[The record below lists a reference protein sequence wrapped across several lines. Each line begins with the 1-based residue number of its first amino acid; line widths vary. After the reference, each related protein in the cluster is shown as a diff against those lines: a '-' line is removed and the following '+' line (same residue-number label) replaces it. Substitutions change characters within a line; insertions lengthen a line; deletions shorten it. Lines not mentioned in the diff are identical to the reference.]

1 MRLRTAITVLFTTV
15 FFLGLALDGWSQ
27 ERKKRRRS
35 KAPQVL
41 EGAVYEVGKRTI
53 QLDTGKRRRGRVSA
67 VIIPVDPDQTR
78 FQKISTEKLSLTD
91 LKKGDVVII
100 KYNQKGKYDPVPYV
114 ISTGERREIK
124 EGRRGKKKKKRE

>member
-1 MRLRTAITVLFTTV
+1 MRLRTAFAVLITAV

-41 EGAVYEVGKRTI
+41 EGAVYEVGWRTI

-67 VIIPVDPDQTR
+67 VIIPIDPDQTK
-78 FQKISTEKLSLTD
+78 FQKVSTENLSLKD

-100 KYNQKGKYDPVPYV
+100 KYNKAGKYDPVPYV
-114 ISTGERREIK
+114 IFTGERRVIK

>member
-1 MRLRTAITVLFTTV
+1 MRLRTVFAVLFTVV
-15 FFLGLALDGWSQ
+15 FLLGLAFDGWSQ

-67 VIIPVDPDQTR
+67 VIIPVDPDQTK
-78 FQKISTEKLSLTD
+78 FLKVSTEKLSLTD

-100 KYNQKGKYDPVPYV
+100 KYNKKGKYDPVPYV

>member
-1 MRLRTAITVLFTTV
+1 MRLRTVFAVLFTVV
-15 FFLGLALDGWSQ
+15 FLLGLAFDGWSQ

-67 VIIPVDPDQTR
+67 VIIPVDSDQTK
-78 FQKISTEKLSLTD
+78 FLKVSTEKLSLTD

-100 KYNQKGKYDPVPYV
+100 KYNKKGKYDPVPYV

>member
-1 MRLRTAITVLFTTV
+1 MRLRTAFAVLFTTV

-27 ERKKRRRS
+27 ERKKRSRS

-67 VIIPVDPDQTR
+67 VIIPVDPEKTK
-78 FQKISTEKLSLTD
+78 FQKVSTETLSLTD

-100 KYNQKGKYDPVPYV
+100 KYNKNGKYDPVPYV
-114 ISTGERREIK
+114 ISTGEKRVIE

>member
-1 MRLRTAITVLFTTV
+1 MRLRTIIAVLMTAV
-15 FFLGLALDGWSQ
+15 FFLGMALDGWSQ

-41 EGAVYEVGKRTI
+41 EGAVYEIGRRTI

-67 VIIPVDPDQTR
+67 VIIPVDPDQTK
-78 FQKISTEKLSLTD
+78 FQKVSTETLSLSD

-100 KYNQKGKYDPVPYV
+100 KFNKTGKYDPVPYV
-114 ISTGERREIK
+114 IATGERREIK
-124 EGRRGKKKKKRE
+124 TGRRGKKKKKRE

>member
-1 MRLRTAITVLFTTV
+1 MRLRTAFAVLFTAV
-15 FFLGLALDGWSQ
+15 FFLGLVLDGWSQ

-67 VIIPVDPDQTR
+67 VIIPVDPEQTK
-78 FQKISTEKLSLTD
+78 FQKVSTEKLSLKD

-100 KYNQKGKYDPVPYV
+100 KYNAKGKYDPVPYV
-114 ISTGERREIK
+114 IATGERKEIR
-124 EGRRGKKKKKRE
+124 EGRRGKKKKK

>member
-1 MRLRTAITVLFTTV
+1 MRLRTAFAILFTAV

-27 ERKKRRRS
+27 ERKKRSRS

-41 EGAVYEVGKRTI
+41 EGAVYEVGRRTI

-67 VIIPVDPDQTR
+67 VIIPIDPDQTK
-78 FQKISTEKLSLTD
+78 FQKVSTEKLSLKD

-100 KYNQKGKYDPVPYV
+100 KYNKAGKYDPVPYV
-114 ISTGERREIK
+114 IFTGERRVIK

>member
-1 MRLRTAITVLFTTV
+1 MRLRTVFAVLFTTV
-15 FFLGLALDGWSQ
+15 FLLGSALDGWSQ

-67 VIIPVDPDQTR
+67 VIIPVDPDQTK
-78 FQKISTEKLSLTD
+78 FQKVSTEKLSLTD
-91 LKKGDVVII
+91 LKRGDVVII
-100 KYNQKGKYDPVPYV
+100 KYNKKGKYDPVPYV

>member
-1 MRLRTAITVLFTTV
+1 MRLRTVFVVLFTTV
-15 FFLGLALDGWSQ
+15 FLLGLALDGWSQ

-67 VIIPVDPDQTR
+67 VIIPVDSDQTK
-78 FQKISTEKLSLTD
+78 FLKVSTEKLSLAD

-100 KYNQKGKYDPVPYV
+100 KYNKKGKYDPVPYV

>member
-1 MRLRTAITVLFTTV
+1 MRLRTAFAVLFTTV

-35 KAPQVL
+35 KAPQVV

-67 VIIPVDPDQTR
+67 VIIPVDPDQTK
-78 FQKISTEKLSLTD
+78 FQKVSMETLSLSD

-100 KYNQKGKYDPVPYV
+100 KYNKAGKYDPVTYV
-114 ISTGERREIK
+114 IATGERREIK
-124 EGRRGKKKKKRE
+124 TGRRGKKKKKRE

>member
-1 MRLRTAITVLFTTV
+1 MRLRTVFAVLFTTV
-15 FFLGLALDGWSQ
+15 FLLGLALDGWSQ

-67 VIIPVDPDQTR
+67 VIIPVDSDQTK
-78 FQKISTEKLSLTD
+78 FLKVSTEKLSLTD

-100 KYNQKGKYDPVPYV
+100 KYNKKGKYDPVPYV